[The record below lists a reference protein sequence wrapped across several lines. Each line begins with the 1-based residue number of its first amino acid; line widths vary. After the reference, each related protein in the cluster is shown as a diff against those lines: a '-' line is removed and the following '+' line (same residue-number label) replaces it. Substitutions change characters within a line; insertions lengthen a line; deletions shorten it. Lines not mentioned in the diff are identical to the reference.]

1 MELTFKTDYTIDDFI
16 QMYELE
22 KKYYTEDHI
31 TPYEEAYRW
40 HLKYPWSSCALEDQ
54 GRIIGF
60 LDLLPITESLF
71 QEIKSGNFNDSSL
84 SYTDICDITEITEGS
99 VHLFLSCIVI
109 EKEYRKTA
117 ALSMLFKHQIEFYDG
132 YVKNAEMKE
141 LRIPDDTCQPK
152 GIPLHISHV
161 ITDNVTK
168 EGEKFS
174 KRLGFQKVVH
184 TQFDSVIYVQEYNNF
199 RQYFYK
205 SDC

>member
-1 MELTFKTDYTIDDFI
+1 MKLTFKTHYTIDDFI

-22 KKYYTEDHI
+22 RKYYTEDHI

-60 LDLLPITESLF
+60 LDLFPINETLF
-71 QEIKSGNFNDSSL
+71 QKIKSGTYNDCDL
-84 SYTDICDITEITEGS
+84 TFTDICDITKMTEGH
-99 VHLFLSCIVI
+99 VHLFLSCVVL
-109 EKEYRKTA
+109 EKEYRKTE

-141 LRIPDDTCQPK
+141 LRIPDGTCQPK

-168 EGEKFS
+168 DGENFS
-174 KRLGFQKVVH
+174 KRLGFQKVID
-184 TQFDSVIYVQEYNNF
+184 TQFDSVIYVQEYKDF
-199 RQYFYK
+199 RHYFNK
-205 SDC
+205 VN